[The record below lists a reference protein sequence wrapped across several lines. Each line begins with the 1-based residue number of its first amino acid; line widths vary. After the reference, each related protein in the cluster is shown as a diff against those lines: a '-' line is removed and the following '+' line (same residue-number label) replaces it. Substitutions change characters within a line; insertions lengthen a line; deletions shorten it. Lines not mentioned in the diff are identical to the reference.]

1 MKKTHKTL
9 LLVMVSVVMMV
20 WAAQA
25 FAFDIVPFADA
36 VFDRASIVL
45 YGDKTVTFSGKTF
58 GSKATISVTA
68 CSLEEKDGNR
78 WSRVATLTPPDHV
91 AKDTFIYDSECDYS
105 ANILGGGPY
114 RIKATFDADGYKI
127 IRYSNEKSF

>member
-20 WAAQA
+20 WATQA

-91 AKDTFIYDSECDYS
+91 AKGTFIYDSECDYS
-105 ANILGGGPY
+105 DDISGGGPY

>member
-1 MKKTHKTL
+1 MKKNHRL
-9 LLVMVSVVMMV
+9 LWMLLAVVMMITL
-20 WAAQA
+20 ATQA
-25 FAFDIVPFADA
+25 FASGILPRADL
-36 VFDRASIVL
+36 VFGRATINL
-45 YGDKTVTFSGKTF
+45 YEDKEVTFSAQTAGKK
-58 GSKATISVTA
+58 GSISVTA

-105 ANILGGGPY
+105 ADISGGGPY